1 MNRNTMGEWPAGLRS
16 ELIRLRIA
24 IAVLALGLLG
34 SLFWIWQANPSQP
47 RVLSV
52 ERLDIVEPDGELAMV
67 LSSSAHA
74 PLPVIDGHSIASAEE
89 RDSPALI
96 FYDGKGD
103 EVGGILMSNEE
114 FEGGYRAGRHLSFDQ
129 FGQDQTLVLHHYEQ
143 DGIASTGL
151 RIDSRPFDLSLPEA
165 LAEMGLEPT
174 STREEFMEVIDQLD
188 QHEQARLFG
197 SGTRAFFGSDFSENA
212 VISLG
217 DGQGRTRLRMA
228 VTEDGDASLE
238 FLDEDGQVSY
248 RFPERPDVDDELS
261 ADELAELN
269 RYVGSYMIESGPEI
283 EIRLEHGELEAIV
296 AGQPPVPLE
305 IAEEGRLINQRF
317 QLELEFEF
325 EEDGIASELNIHE
338 RSGSL
343 VARRVDD

>member
-1 MNRNTMGEWPAGLRS
+1 MNPNTMEEWPAGLRG
-16 ELIRLRIA
+16 EVIRLRIA
-24 IAVLALGLLG
+24 ITVLAIGLLA
-34 SLFWIWQANPSQP
+34 SMFWIWHSSSSQP

-67 LSSSAHA
+67 LSSSAHV
-74 PLPVIDGHSIASAEE
+74 PLPMIDGQKLAGAEA
-89 RDSPALI
+89 RHSPALI
-96 FYDGKGD
+96 FFDGKGD
-103 EVGGILMSNEE
+103 EVGGILMTNEE
-114 FEGGYRAGRHLSFDQ
+114 FEDGYRAGRHLSFDQ

-151 RIDSRPFDLSLPEA
+151 RIDSRPFDISLPEA
-165 LAEMGLEPT
+165 LRELGLEPA
-174 STREEFMEVIDQLD
+174 STREEFMEVIGQLEP
-188 QHEQARLFG
+188 QERARLFG
-197 SGTRAFFGSDFSENA
+197 AGTRAFFGSDFSENA

-238 FLDEDGQVSY
+238 FLDEDGRVSF
-248 RFPERPDVDDELS
+248 RIPERPDAEDGLS
-261 ADELAELN
+261 AEEVAELN
-269 RYVGSYMIESGPEI
+269 RYVGSYMIESGPVI
-283 EIRLEHGELEAIV
+283 EIRLEQGELEAIV

-305 IAEEGRLINQRF
+305 IAEEGMLVNQRF

-325 EEDGIASELNIHE
+325 EEDGIASELHVHE
-338 RSGSL
+338 RSGSV